1 MSVFFPKVS
10 GTANGS
16 KVSNILKSYSHIKLD
31 NPKFLVEMNAQSKN
45 VSSSLLC
52 RDHNKVEDDTTQ
64 DTRKFTI
71 AKKGKTLRFLF
82 ILVTAIQLTK

>member
-16 KVSNILKSYSHIKLD
+16 KVSNILKSYNHMKLD

-52 RDHNKVEDDTTQ
+52 RDHNKVEDDTALI
-64 DTRKFTI
+64 RKFTI

-82 ILVTAIQLTK
+82 ILVTPIQLNK

>member
-16 KVSNILKSYSHIKLD
+16 KVSNILKSYNHIKLD
-31 NPKFLVEMNAQSKN
+31 NPKFLVEINAQSKN

-52 RDHNKVEDDTTQ
+52 RDHNKVEDDTALI
-64 DTRKFTI
+64 RKFTI